1 MNAQWSRECVPDD
14 RAEAGAVGRSGHL
27 GHVDADRAAEETGRG
42 AHHEAA
48 EVQEDSV
55 RSGSLCENMSVC
67 VCVCVCK
74 CVCLLSI
81 FCPKIFP
88 PF

>member
-1 MNAQWSRECVPDD
+1 MNAQWSRESVPDD

-48 EVQEDSV
+48 EVQEDGV
-55 RSGSLCENMSVC
+55 GSGGLCGPIESLKNRTKINGPWS
-67 VCVCVCK
+67 
-74 CVCLLSI
+74 
-81 FCPKIFP
+81 PKFELDHW
-88 PF
+88 